1 MSWRR
6 TRGEEPRTSGRPS
19 GCRVPGE
26 SRGISSGGNP
36 YSLAWQR
43 CQREAKLVTTLVVG
57 FRLGN
62 DASSRQVTVL
72 VTESGVLHRA
82 HGMYGRLPRLSKPEP
97 SHALSGRSP
106 IFEGEH
112 PLARPIASLREQH
125 AGYTKKGY
133 SRTLVPPGVV
143 RLDVGER
150 PPFPAVP
157 HRELLQ
163 AFIGAAPNTPQ
174 PLDTAI
180 GAFRATLGL
189 PTRPANVS
197 WTRRA
202 QPLPPRVEAM
212 LRTLAHGSPI
222 SSPQRL
228 PVGWT
233 VTNEGVRLRVGST
246 GETLDRHAVV
256 ELQAALSAWLRFM
269 EKPSEWAVGEPRQA
283 SES

>member
-1 MSWRR
+1 M
-6 TRGEEPRTSGRPS
+6 
-19 GCRVPGE
+19 
-26 SRGISSGGNP
+26 
-36 YSLAWQR
+36 
-43 CQREAKLVTTLVVG
+43 TTLVVG

-82 HGMYGRLPRLSKPEP
+82 HGMYGRLSRLSKPEP
-97 SHALSGRSP
+97 SRVLYSRTL
-106 IFEGEH
+106 FEGEH
-112 PLARPIASLREQH
+112 PLARPIAGLREYH
-125 AGYTKKGY
+125 IGYTKKGY
-133 SRTLVPPGVV
+133 SRALVPPAVV
-143 RLDVGER
+143 RLDVEEH
-150 PPFPAVP
+150 PPFPAEP

-163 AFIGAAPNTPQ
+163 AFIGAAPSTPQ

-180 GAFRATLGL
+180 GAFRAALGL
-189 PTRPANVS
+189 PTRSANVS
-197 WTRRA
+197 WTPRA

-233 VTNEGVRLRVGST
+233 VTDEGVRLRVGSS
-246 GETLDRHAVV
+246 GETLDRHAVI
-256 ELQAALSAWLRFM
+256 ELQAALSAWLRFT
-269 EKPSEWAVGEPRQA
+269 ERPSERAVAEQRQV